1 MPNFKDEDYV
11 VINGQ
16 KTTIKE
22 LVKKNSHLVDMIF
35 EGSFG
40 DPEEVIASHMDIKTL
55 G

>member
-1 MPNFKDEDYV
+1 
-11 VINGQ
+11 
-16 KTTIKE
+16 
-22 LVKKNSHLVDMIF
+22 MIF